1 MTTQTTTTSSS
12 TRTETPALTASR
24 VEAPRDRPFI
34 LALTRNGHMSEPV
47 MEYALRVAHRLGYGI
62 LAVHVDT
69 MPLAKLEKRSH
80 LFAAAVAES
89 VALLREHADRL
100 GLAVEHLQ
108 TAGRIGD
115 LVARLCRARKR
126 IDFVIID
133 KGIRLE
139 EVTRQS
145 PVPVFPVVNRQQ
157 SLFVRSFINKHTHKG
172 VSAMATITS
181 KRHVKHC
188 LLFGSLTAG
197 LYASVFAYQDLVM
210 TWFSKGGVYAL
221 LPVATVF
228 AVSYFHGNFTSAFWS
243 ALGIEASR
251 AGAGRQTSTRPA
263 VPEPAVA
270 PRRDTRPRVQ
280 LNA

>member
-1 MTTQTTTTSSS
+1 MTTQTTTTSS

-157 SLFVRSFINKHTHKG
+157 SLFVRTFINKYTHKG

-210 TWFSKGGVYAL
+210 TWFRSRRPGREPAGRPRPVR
-221 LPVATVF
+221 PSPSPRSPRVATP
-228 AVSYFHGNFTSAFWS
+228 GP
-243 ALGIEASR
+243 ASSSTPEPPR
-251 AGAGRQTSTRPA
+251 ERPFRPAPPPAGATSTWKGVSPCTA
-263 VPEPAVA
+263 
-270 PRRDTRPRVQ
+270 Q
-280 LNA
+280 